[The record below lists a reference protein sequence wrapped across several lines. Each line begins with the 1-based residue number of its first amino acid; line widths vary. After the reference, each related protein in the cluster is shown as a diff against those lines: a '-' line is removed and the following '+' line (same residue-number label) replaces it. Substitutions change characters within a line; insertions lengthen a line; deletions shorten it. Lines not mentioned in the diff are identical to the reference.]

1 MEDRKAGDGEKK
13 AARRQSHPVKIRLKS
28 AGEAVLTY
36 KKELVKS
43 PGEKRI
49 HSRRPLPPVPEA
61 PGKDVGQSQ

>member
-13 AARRQSHPVKIRLKS
+13 AARRRSDSVKIRLKS

-61 PGKDVGQSQ
+61 PGKADGQSQ

>member
-13 AARRQSHPVKIRLKS
+13 VARRRSGPVKTRLKS

-43 PGEKRI
+43 PEEKRI

-61 PGKDVGQSQ
+61 PGKGAKQSQ

>member
-1 MEDRKAGDGEKK
+1 MEDRKAEDGEKK
-13 AARRQSHPVKIRLKS
+13 AARRRSHPVKIRLKS

-61 PGKDVGQSQ
+61 PGKDAGQSQ

>member
-13 AARRQSHPVKIRLKS
+13 AAWRQSDPVKIRLKS

-61 PGKDVGQSQ
+61 PGKDAGQSR

>member
-1 MEDRKAGDGEKK
+1 MEDRKAADSEKK
-13 AARRQSHPVKIRLKS
+13 AAGRRPGPVKIRLKP

-49 HSRRPLPPVPEA
+49 HSRRPLPPVSEA
-61 PGKDVGQSQ
+61 PGKDAGQSR

>member
-13 AARRQSHPVKIRLKS
+13 VARSRSHPVKIRLKS

-61 PGKDVGQSQ
+61 PGKDAGESQ